1 MLAYAENSILVQ
13 VLSQVRVRSQGLSE
27 AQFIR
32 VCQELFIQADL
43 DGDGELNSRE
53 FHLLMELCNHQ
64 TRPEASVDLSIF
76 ETHGIRS
83 DPHAAAFKASVAL
96 QTVVGSSADTKFQ
109 SESLLAEFGRVAT
122 VTAQVVMPLLQQAH
136 ANRQLHL
143 GLAVQYQQSVL
154 ASLQQHLGAKH
165 VEWIQRLQYQCQYS
179 HRMANADILFSGVR
193 VLWLS
198 LLYRRRLHTRIALSI
213 WNSEVTRTL
222 AHSGI
227 HIRHDRDM
235 ADPGS
240 IGIHIVSDP
249 NRTCSSDVF
258 SWCSP

>member
-1 MLAYAENSILVQ
+1 MLAYAEISIVVQ
-13 VLSQVRVRSQGLSE
+13 VLSQVRVRSLGLSE
-27 AQFIR
+27 AQFIQ
-32 VCQELFIQADL
+32 VCQDLFTQADL

-76 ETHGIRS
+76 ETHAIRS

-109 SESLLAEFGRVAT
+109 SESLLAQFGRVAT

-154 ASLQQHLGAKH
+154 ASLQQHLGEKH
-165 VEWIQRLQYQCQYS
+165 VEWIQRWEN
-179 HRMANADILFSGVR
+179 RMANADILFSGVR

-213 WNSEVTRTL
+213 WHSEATRTL

-227 HIRHDRDM
+227 HIRHDRDVV
-235 ADPGS
+235 DSGGIS
-240 IGIHIVSDP
+240 IDIVSDP
-249 NRTCSSDVF
+249 NRMCSSDVF